1 MNTPILEVSDI
12 QKYYGNKGNITKAVN
27 KISLSVDKGEFVGIM
42 GASGSGK
49 TTLLNCISTIDTVT
63 SGKIIV
69 EGKDITTLRGK
80 QLSAFRREKLGF
92 IFQDFNLLDTLTA
105 YENISLAL
113 SISGIKA
120 KEIDKRVREIA
131 GALNITEVLDK
142 YPYQMSGGQQQ
153 RVAAAR
159 AMVTN
164 PALVLADEPTGA
176 LDSRSSHM
184 LLDMLEELNQKLFA
198 TILMVTHDSF
208 TASYCRRIL
217 FIKDG
222 KTFNEIH
229 RGAKSRK
236 EFFGEIIEVVSVL
249 GGEKSESYSL
259 NDNS

>member
-1 MNTPILEVSDI
+1 M
-12 QKYYGNKGNITKAVN
+12 
-27 KISLSVDKGEFVGIM
+27 
-42 GASGSGK
+42 
-49 TTLLNCISTIDTVT
+49 
-63 SGKIIV
+63 
-69 EGKDITTLRGK
+69 
-80 QLSAFRREKLGF
+80 
-92 IFQDFNLLDTLTA
+92 LDTLTA

-184 LLDMLEELNQKLFA
+184 LLDMLEELNHKLFA

-208 TASYCRRIL
+208 TASYCRRIF

-236 EFFGEIIEVVSVL
+236 EFFDEIMEVVSVL